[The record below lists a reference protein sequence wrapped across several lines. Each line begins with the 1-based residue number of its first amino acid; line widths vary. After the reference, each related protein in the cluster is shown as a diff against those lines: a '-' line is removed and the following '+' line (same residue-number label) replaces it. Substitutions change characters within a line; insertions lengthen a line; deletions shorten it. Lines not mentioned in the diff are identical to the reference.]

1 VLLKNDGVL
10 PLSLAG
16 RGGKPVIAVI
26 GPNAAVARLG
36 GYYGIPPMTVSP
48 LEGIEQRVGKRAR
61 VVHAPGVVITEDDDW
76 WADEVV
82 LGDPAQNR
90 QMIAAAV
97 KVAKGA
103 DTIVLMI
110 GDTEQT
116 SREGWADAHLGDR
129 SSLDLVGEQ
138 QELFDA
144 LRALG
149 KPLVVVLINGRPLST
164 ASVADEANA
173 LLEAWY
179 LGEQGGNALAAVL
192 FGDVNPGG
200 KLPVTIPRNVGQLP
214 VVYNHKPSARRGYLF
229 DDKDPLFPFGWC
241 LSYTHFELDA
251 PELSSRTIAPDGT
264 VDVSLRVT
272 NAGELAGDETV
283 QVDVRDR
290 ISSVTRPVK
299 ELKAFE
305 RVTLGP
311 GESRVVRFTL
321 GPESF
326 RLWNAA
332 MERIVE
338 PGEFEIMA
346 GPNSKDLKTVILTVT
361 GAP

>member
-1 VLLKNDGVL
+1 
-10 PLSLAG
+10 
-16 RGGKPVIAVI
+16 
-26 GPNAAVARLG
+26 
-36 GYYGIPPMTVSP
+36 
-48 LEGIEQRVGKRAR
+48 
-61 VVHAPGVVITEDDDW
+61 
-76 WADEVV
+76 
-82 LGDPAQNR
+82 
-90 QMIAAAV
+90 
-97 KVAKGA
+97 
-103 DTIVLMI
+103 MI

-164 ASVADEANA
+164 VSIANEANA

-179 LGEQGGNALAAVL
+179 LGEQGGNALASVL

-229 DDKDPLFPFGWC
+229 DTKDPLFPFGWG
-241 LSYTHFELDA
+241 LSYTRFELAA
-251 PELSSRTIAPDGT
+251 PELSSSTIGPDGT
-264 VDVSLRVT
+264 VEVGVRVT

-283 QVDVRDR
+283 QLYVRDR
-290 ISSVTRPVK
+290 IGSVTRPVK

-326 RLWNAA
+326 HLWNAA
-332 MERIVE
+332 MERVVE

-346 GPNSKDLKTVILTVT
+346 GPNSQDLKTVILTVT
-361 GAP
+361 EAP